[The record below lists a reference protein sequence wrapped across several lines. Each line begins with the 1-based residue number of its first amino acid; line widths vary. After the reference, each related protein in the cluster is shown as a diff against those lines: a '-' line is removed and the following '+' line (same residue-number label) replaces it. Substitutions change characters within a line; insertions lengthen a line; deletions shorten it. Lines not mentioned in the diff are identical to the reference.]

1 MNKLVNGILVPLT
14 TTDIAEFEQQEKIW
28 QDQAYDRA
36 LRRLRE
42 KRNQLLAE
50 TDWIITK
57 GLEQGTELPEWKTYR
72 QALRDLPATADLQL
86 NDDGNLTNVTWPEA
100 PA

>member
-14 TTDIAEFEQQEKIW
+14 ATEIAEVEQQEKTW

-42 KRNQLLAE
+42 KRNQLLTE

-57 GLEQGTELPEWKTYR
+57 GLEQGTELTEWKTYR
-72 QALRDLPATADLQL
+72 QSLRDFPTTAEPQL
-86 NDDGNLTNVTWPEA
+86 DDDGNLTNIIWPEV

>member
-14 TTDIAEFEQQEKIW
+14 ATDIAEFEQQEKIW

-57 GLEQGTELPEWKTYR
+57 GLEQEIDLTEWKTYR
-72 QALRDLPATADLQL
+72 QALRDLPATANSQL
-86 NDDGNLTNVTWPEA
+86 DDDGNLTNISWPEA

>member
-14 TTDIAEFEQQEKIW
+14 ATDIAEFEQQEKIW

-57 GLEQGTELPEWKTYR
+57 GLEQEIDLTEWKTYR
-72 QALRDLPATADLQL
+72 QALRDLPATANSQL
-86 NDDGNLTNVTWPEA
+86 DDDGNLTNIDWPEA

>member
-14 TTDIAEFEQQEKIW
+14 ARDIAEFEQQEKIW

-57 GLEQGTELPEWKTYR
+57 GLEQEIDLTEWKTYR
-72 QALRDLPATADLQL
+72 QALRDLPATANSQL
-86 NDDGNLTNVTWPEA
+86 DDDGNLTNIDWPEA

>member
-14 TTDIAEFEQQEKIW
+14 AADIAEFEQQEKIW

-50 TDWIITK
+50 TDWRMVKDYK
-57 GLEQGTELPEWKTYR
+57 GTDQLSWETYR

-86 NDDGNLTNVTWPEA
+86 NDDGNLTNVTWPEK
-100 PA
+100 PV

>member
-57 GLEQGTELPEWKTYR
+57 GLEQGTELTEWKTYR
-72 QALRDLPATADLQL
+72 QSLRDLPATADLQL